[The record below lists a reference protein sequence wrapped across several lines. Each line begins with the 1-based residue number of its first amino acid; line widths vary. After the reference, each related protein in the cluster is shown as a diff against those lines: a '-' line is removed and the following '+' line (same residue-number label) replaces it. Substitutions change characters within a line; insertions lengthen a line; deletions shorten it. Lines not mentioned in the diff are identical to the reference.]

1 MTTCGVRIPG
11 MKVVGPAAVVAALVA
26 APWVFSDY
34 VISLATGVLV
44 LGLLAMSVNLLT
56 GVTGLPTLGQA
67 AYFGVGAYGA
77 ALAARTWTQVGVVH
91 LLVAALLGA
100 LFAALTGLVV
110 VRTRGVVFLMLTLAI
125 GELIHSAAGQW
136 DAVTGG
142 SDGRGTPAVVPV
154 WGLPEVRHD
163 GYVYLWVLAVF
174 LILFALVAAV
184 ARSPFGLALK
194 GVRDNE
200 ARLRA
205 DGYPV
210 NRYLLVAYTF
220 AGGIAGATGALW
232 VAAERFVS
240 PSDIGFHVSAM
251 ALIAVV
257 LGGLGSMWGAVAG
270 TALVVLT
277 RDLIGGQ
284 LGGELTGR
292 GPLLLGVVFVLA
304 VYLLPRGLAGLRRW
318 RGWRGSAVEAAS

>member
-1 MTTCGVRIPG
+1 
-11 MKVVGPAAVVAALVA
+11 MKILGIAAIVAALVA
-26 APWVFSDY
+26 APWLLSSY

-67 AYFGVGAYGA
+67 AYFGVGAYAA
-77 ALAARTWTQVGVVH
+77 ALTARSWTQVGVVH
-91 LLVAALLGA
+91 LLVAALVGA
-100 LFAALTGLVV
+100 AVAALTGLVV
-110 VRTRGVVFLMLTLAI
+110 VRTRGVVFLMLTLAV
-125 GELIHSAAGQW
+125 GELTYSAALQW
-136 DAVTGG
+136 DRVTGG

-154 WGLPEVRHD
+154 WGMPEVRLD

-174 LILFALVAAV
+174 LVLFALVAAV
-184 ARSPFGLALK
+184 LRSPFGLALK

-210 NRYLLVAYTF
+210 NRHLLVAYAF
-220 AGGIAGATGALW
+220 AGGIAGAAGALW
-232 VAAERFVS
+232 IAAERFVS
-240 PSDIGFHVSAM
+240 PSDLGFHVSAM

-270 TALVVLT
+270 TALVVLA
-277 RDLIGGQ
+277 RDFIGGQ
-284 LGGELTGR
+284 FGGDLTGR

-304 VYLLPRGLAGLRRW
+304 VYLLPRGLAGLRR
-318 RGWRGSAVEAAS
+318 RRGSTVEAAP